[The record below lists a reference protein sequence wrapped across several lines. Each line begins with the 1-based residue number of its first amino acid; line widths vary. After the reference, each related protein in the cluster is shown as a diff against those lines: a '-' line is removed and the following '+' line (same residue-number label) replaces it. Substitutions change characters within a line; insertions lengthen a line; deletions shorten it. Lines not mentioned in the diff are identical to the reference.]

1 MLPFIVAALVILHL
15 SLLHLDES
23 TNEDDEYV
31 EFYYYY
37 FIKDLFAFFLLMV
50 FFAFLVFFNP
60 NYLSHPDNYIMASIS
75 VTPAHLVPEWYFL
88 PFYGVLRSTPD
99 KFGGLVLM
107 FGMIVDLFLID
118 TILDDEENDD
128 LEDIDGSDDSSDD
141 MDSEIEEDD
150 DIGNLLVLFFL
161 GGSDI
166 DEPYTDLAAILTLL
180 QFLDYFEVDLEEGE
194 ED

>member
-1 MLPFIVAALVILHL
+1 
-15 SLLHLDES
+15 
-23 TNEDDEYV
+23 
-31 EFYYYY
+31 
-37 FIKDLFAFFLLMV
+37 
-50 FFAFLVFFNP
+50 
-60 NYLSHPDNYIMASIS
+60 
-75 VTPAHLVPEWYFL
+75 
-88 PFYGVLRSTPD
+88 
-99 KFGGLVLM
+99 M

-118 TILDDEENDD
+118 TILDDEEDDD
-128 LEDIDGSDDSSDD
+128 LEDIDGSDELIDD

-166 DEPYTDLAAILTLL
+166 DEPYTDLASILTLL

>member
-1 MLPFIVAALVILHL
+1 
-15 SLLHLDES
+15 
-23 TNEDDEYV
+23 
-31 EFYYYY
+31 
-37 FIKDLFAFFLLMV
+37 
-50 FFAFLVFFNP
+50 
-60 NYLSHPDNYIMASIS
+60 
-75 VTPAHLVPEWYFL
+75 
-88 PFYGVLRSTPD
+88 
-99 KFGGLVLM
+99 M

-118 TILDDEENDD
+118 TILDDHAGNM
-128 LEDIDGSDDSSDD
+128 EDIDGSDEMVDD

-166 DEPYTDLAAILTLL
+166 DEPYTDLASILTLL

>member
-1 MLPFIVAALVILHL
+1 MLPFTIAALVMLHL

-23 TNEDDEYV
+23 SNEDEEYV

-50 FFAFLVFFNP
+50 IFAFLVFFNP

-107 FGMIVDLFLID
+107 FGTIIDLFLID
-118 TILDDEENDD
+118 TIFDDGEVDFDD
-128 LEDIDGSDDSSDD
+128 SDGSNEISDD
-141 MDSEIEEDD
+141 MDSEIEDD
-150 DIGNLLVLFFL
+150 DDTGSLFILFFL
-161 GGSDI
+161 GGNDI
-166 DEPYTDLAAILTLL
+166 DEPYTDLASILTLL
-180 QFLDYFEVDLEEGE
+180 QFLEYFEVDLEEE
-194 ED
+194 KE

>member
-1 MLPFIVAALVILHL
+1 MLPFIIAALVILHL

-50 FFAFLVFFNP
+50 LFAFLVFFNP

-118 TILDDEENDD
+118 TILDDEEDDD
-128 LEDIDGSDDSSDD
+128 LEDIDGSDDLMDD

-166 DEPYTDLAAILTLL
+166 DEPYTDLASILTLL